1 MLILVNMSHR
11 NRGFTDE
18 QIFDRLQQLDE
29 DDETDYDLD
38 DVEVDEVDPD
48 DGIEVVEE
56 AFFEYQVNSYL
67 SFFSVFR
74 I

>member
-1 MLILVNMSHR
+1 MSRR

-29 DDETDYDLD
+29 DDETDDDLD